1 VAGAY
6 TVAGDPEAIVHVRAE
21 DIPHLERVIERIHS
35 QPNVVRT
42 RTNVVLTTLVE
53 RSGGSPAA

>member
-1 VAGAY
+1 MRGVR
-6 TVAGDPEAIVHVRAE
+6 EAMAMLRAA
-21 DIPHLERVIERIHS
+21 DIPHLEQVIERIHS

-53 RSGGSPAA
+53 RRAGAAPTG